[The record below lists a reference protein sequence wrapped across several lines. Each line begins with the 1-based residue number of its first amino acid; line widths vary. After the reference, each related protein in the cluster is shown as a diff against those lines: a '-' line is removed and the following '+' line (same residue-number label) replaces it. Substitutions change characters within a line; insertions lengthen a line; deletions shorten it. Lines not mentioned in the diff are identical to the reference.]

1 MFEEITKVV
10 KQQVNLMGLM
20 EEVREVRA
28 TINQRYKRIELL
40 EQRIVN
46 LEQYFHPY
54 DLALIISGY
63 IIFIKQYSN
72 TRSAASD
79 RQGEV
84 VPSNYLHSLEQQVFQ
99 FLSSE
104 NIHIEKITNFI
115 LSHFPT
121 KGWKNQA
128 WDCWPV
134 CKLKA

>member
-40 EQRIVN
+40 KQRIVN
-46 LEQYFHPY
+46 LEHYFHPY
-54 DLALIISGY
+54 DLSLIISGY
-63 IIFIKQYSN
+63 IIFIKQHSN

-79 RQGEV
+79 RQGEA
-84 VPSNYLHSLEQQVFQ
+84 VPSNDVHSLEQQVFQ

-104 NIHIEKITNFI
+104 NIHIERMTNLI
-115 LSHFPT
+115 LSYFPT
-121 KGWKNQA
+121 KR
-128 WDCWPV
+128 
-134 CKLKA
+134 